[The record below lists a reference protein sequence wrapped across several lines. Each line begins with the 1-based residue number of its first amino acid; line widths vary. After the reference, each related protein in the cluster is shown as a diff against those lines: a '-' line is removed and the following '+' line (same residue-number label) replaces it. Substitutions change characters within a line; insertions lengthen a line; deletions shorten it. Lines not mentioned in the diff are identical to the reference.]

1 MGYLDLEG
9 LQYLWGKIKEK
20 FAAKSHTHDDRYYT
34 ESEIN
39 TKLAGKSDTGHTH
52 DDRYYTESEMDGKL
66 AQKVHEETITT
77 AIDLDT
83 IKTTGIYHL
92 KITSCTNHPYPVN
105 HSTLV
110 VEFSIGTP
118 YQIVMI
124 DCQNKAWR
132 RNYNNSSSTWGG
144 WTELKFTDTNTWR
157 GIQDN
162 LTSDSATDSL
172 SAAQGKALKTLVD
185 GKAASNHTH
194 DDRYY
199 TESEMNTKLA
209 AKSDTTHSHDL
220 SAMINKLST
229 GDSTPVDADYYVS
242 QYVGGG
248 TTTTSYHRRPMSALW
263 NYIKGKADGVYLK
276 LSGGTITGRIVR
288 SNAGG
293 NWISDRDRVTV
304 FGNSFG
310 QDAGQSYNAVV
321 GQKTS
326 NGAWTIGNLAGDER
340 LIFNYTTDAN
350 YNAGTNNYTAV
361 YLPAQAGTIIT
372 SATIGNQSVAN
383 ATTATKLST
392 SAGSAARPVYF
403 SDGKPV
409 AGTYTLGNASSKTI
423 RTLSTLGPSGWKDLS
438 TDQGYV
444 PDMAFMAYWNGA
456 YSTSGA
462 SNLLY
467 CSKGAFGTA
476 ATKNTGDFAAAEHTH
491 GLNSSSLAMQVNNAT
506 TNSWDMVGGNG
517 NNFLLRSLRMQANA
531 PSWLENNYAAG
542 IVFGGSDTKGV
553 LSTAYDS
560 PKIKIAGGNGSA
572 PTWWLRLTG
581 TSGKEYNLNEINN
594 KLPTAGG
601 TMSGNI
607 TFSSIGDT
615 ATSSK
620 ITWNGSTDGA
630 DIYYQTTASDQGNL
644 VLNLRDD
651 SNCYLRI
658 ASNGS
663 FKSYFSPAD
672 GNFHG
677 NVNGKADTAGT
688 ADKANSVA
696 WSNVSGKPTI
706 PDAAISA
713 SGSNYVRFSDGTQ
726 VCWGISNPA
735 SGSNAVFNFPV
746 AFANTSYFCHSNF
759 DNGAADSNACNYTT
773 TSVKNRTAITSNG
786 QSWRYIAIG
795 RWK

>member
-9 LQYLWGKIKEK
+9 LQYLWGELKKK

-172 SAAQGKALKTLVD
+172 SAKQGKALKTLVD

-372 SATIGNQSVAN
+372 SATIGNQTV
-383 ATTATKLST
+383 
-392 SAGSAARPVYF
+392 
-403 SDGKPV
+403 
-409 AGTYTLGNASSKTI
+409 
-423 RTLSTLGPSGWKDLS
+423 
-438 TDQGYV
+438 
-444 PDMAFMAYWNGA
+444 
-456 YSTSGA
+456 
-462 SNLLY
+462 
-467 CSKGAFGTA
+467 
-476 ATKNTGDFAAAEHTH
+476 
-491 GLNSSSLAMQVNNAT
+491 
-506 TNSWDMVGGNG
+506 
-517 NNFLLRSLRMQANA
+517 
-531 PSWLENNYAAG
+531 
-542 IVFGGSDTKGV
+542 
-553 LSTAYDS
+553 
-560 PKIKIAGGNGSA
+560 
-572 PTWWLRLTG
+572 
-581 TSGKEYNLNEINN
+581 
-594 KLPTAGG
+594 
-601 TMSGNI
+601 
-607 TFSSIGDT
+607 DT
-615 ATSSK
+615 AK
-620 ITWNGSTDGA
+620 K
-630 DIYYQTTASDQGNL
+630 
-644 VLNLRDD
+644 VLD
-651 SNCYLRI
+651 SN
-658 ASNGS
+658 
-663 FKSYFSPAD
+663 
-672 GNFHG
+672 
-677 NVNGKADTAGT
+677 
-688 ADKANSVA
+688 NS
-696 WSNVSGKPTI
+696 
-706 PDAAISA
+706 
-713 SGSNYVRFSDGTQ
+713 
-726 VCWGISNPA
+726 
-735 SGSNAVFNFPV
+735 
-746 AFANTSYFCHSNF
+746 
-759 DNGAADSNACNYTT
+759 
-773 TSVKNRTAITSNG
+773 TAITFAYSKSGMNYGDYTWLAGWNGYELRAVNKNQFAQASHSHNSINSLGVKNAQTGRTQAYGNVYSYNSNSSAYSG
-786 QSWRYIAIG
+786 MPTTYTSVIG
-795 RWK
+795 FGCGAAGTVEICGEWTSGRSLWARALRDYQDNWYDWQRIYTSNYHPNADSVNSFTFQAQTSDPGAGSSLTTGKILLVYE